1 MFNVGDKA
9 FFMNVANNNYMMLSI
24 VKYILILDMSECE
37 RLPPRITKIWQF
49 HNNSL
54 GIII

>member
-1 MFNVGDKA
+1 MFNVSDKA
-9 FFMNVANNNYMMLSI
+9 FFMNVANNNYVMLSI